1 MANSSTNLIYKY
13 WGKAEEPVET
23 AHHLFPYH
31 CLDVVAVANQWWKQS
46 STIRRSFTQETGKT
60 EKQTHAWVM
69 FFIALH
75 DFGKLDI
82 RFQMKVP
89 ELAKENYDG
98 ELPKNSESKN
108 YYHGEQ
114 GYTWLV
120 RESASYFE
128 GIERKPQRWL
138 QNWFASTAGHHG
150 QIPTNAEPN
159 PPAFVPEYIIEQDR
173 IAREE
178 WIRDLAKL
186 FLHPAGLKFDDVPT
200 KEPPVLLAGFCSVCD
215 WLGSNTQ
222 YFRSQNTVQPLNEY
236 FIERENKAHQVL
248 QDFGLLTEIKTNG
261 GMNAIYPK
269 YKPRNVQVLIDDLA
283 VQQSL
288 IIIEADTGSG
298 KTEAA
303 LAYASRLL
311 AQGLAD
317 SITFAL
323 PTQATANAMLE
334 RLENVADKIFN
345 GGQNVILAHG
355 KRDFNDN
362 FKNLIKKSQRTVN
375 VQGED
380 EGGAQCSEWL
390 SSSRKRAFLGQIA
403 VTTVDQVML
412 AAIKSLQHY
421 FVRSFGVGKSVL
433 IIDEIHAYDA
443 YMYGILEAVIKQQR
457 QAGGSVILLSATL
470 PASQKQS
477 LCKAWGVGTVI
488 EETAYP
494 LILQAVG
501 DDVKSFTLTEDKA
514 NLEKRV
520 EIELWQNDDY
530 CITTEQLERIVL
542 AAEKGAKIGIVCNL
556 VDDAQRY
563 AKSLSKMTKSV
574 PVDIF
579 HSRYRYCDRMVKE
592 KAVLDQYG
600 IKDDVQDIPNQGR
613 VLVGTQVI
621 EQSLDIDFDWL
632 ISFICPVDLLFQRM
646 GRLHRHQKER
656 PEMNKKP
663 LCTVVMQKTIDLT
676 TPETMKESY
685 GLHGLIYKNI
695 RALWRTQQLLQQH
708 TCIIFPKAYRDWI
721 ECVYQQDAWQDE
733 SESLAILFEEYQM
746 EQVVSKYVS
755 KELTLVNTYF
765 SDTEGNASS
774 LTREGEMNLS
784 VIPVMEQNGKRCFL
798 DGTNVPKANDK
809 YNREQL
815 SQNSLGVPDS
825 WRKILPKRQG
835 DLYYLPMQKSEEGW
849 RFDYEQGYLFYT
861 LKEGLQRIKTYNS
874 KDTLKPSA

>member
-1 MANSSTNLIYKY
+1 MVVIIDICEKREYYKY

-31 CLDVVAVANQWWKQS
+31 CLDVAAVANQWWKQS
-46 STIRRSFTQETGKT
+46 PAIRRSFTQETGIT

-89 ELAKENYDG
+89 ELAKGNYRS
-98 ELPKNSESKN
+98 ELPNNSHSKN

-120 RESASYFE
+120 QESESYFE
-128 GIERKPQRWL
+128 GIKRKHQRCL
-138 QNWFASTAGHHG
+138 QNWLSSTAGHHG
-150 QIPTNAEPN
+150 QIPTNGEPN
-159 PPAFVPEYIIEQDR
+159 RPAFVPEHIIEQDK
-173 IAREE
+173 IARKE
-178 WIRDLAKL
+178 WVQDLAKL
-186 FLHPAGLKFDDVPT
+186 FLYPVGLNFEDILT

-215 WLGSNTQ
+215 WLGSNTE
-222 YFRSQNTVQPLNEY
+222 YFQPKNTIQPLNDY
-236 FIERENKAHQVL
+236 FIDGENKAYQVL

-261 GMNAIYPK
+261 GMNAIYPE
-269 YKPRNVQVLIDDLA
+269 YTPQNIQVLIDDLA

-355 KRDFNDN
+355 KRDFNDR
-362 FKNLIKKSQRTVN
+362 FKKLIEQSKRTVN

-380 EGGAQCSEWL
+380 EGVAQCSEWL
-390 SSSRKRAFLGQIA
+390 SLSRKRAFLGQIA

-412 AAIKSLQHY
+412 SAIKSLQHY

-457 QAGGSVILLSATL
+457 QAGGSVIMLSATL
-470 PASQKQS
+470 PAYQKQS
-477 LCKAWGVGTVI
+477 LCKAWGI
-488 EETAYP
+488 ETKFNEKSYP

-501 DDVKSFTLTEDKA
+501 DEVKSFTLTEDKTD
-514 NLEKRV
+514 LEKRV

-530 CITTEQLERIVL
+530 CITTEQLERIAQ

-563 AKSLSKMTKSV
+563 AKSLSKMTSV

-579 HSRYRYCDRMVKE
+579 HSRYRYCDRMNKE
-592 KAVLDQYG
+592 KVVLGQYG
-600 IKDDVQDIPNQGR
+600 KGTPNKGR
-613 VLVGTQVI
+613 ILVGTQVI

-632 ISFICPVDLLFQRM
+632 ISFICPIDLLFQRM
-646 GRLHRHQKER
+646 GRLHRHKKGR

-663 LCTVVMQKTIDLT
+663 LCTVVMQKTINLT
-676 TPETMKESY
+676 KPETMKESY

-708 TCIIFPKAYRDWI
+708 TCVNFPKAYREWI
-721 ECVYQQDAWQDE
+721 ERVYQQDAWQDE
-733 SESLAILFEEYQM
+733 SESLTILFEEYQM
-746 EQVVSKYVS
+746 DQAVSKYVS

-765 SDTEGNASS
+765 SDTEGNSSS

-784 VIPVMEQNGKRCFL
+784 IIPVMEQNGKRCFL
-798 DGTNVPKANDK
+798 DGINVPKANDK

-815 SQNSLGVPDS
+815 SQNSLGVPDG
-825 WRKILPKRQG
+825 WRKILPKIQNN
-835 DLYYLPMQKSEEGW
+835 LYYLPMQKTEDGW

-861 LKEGLQRIKTYNS
+861 QKEGLQRIKHE
-874 KDTLKPSA
+874 

>member
-1 MANSSTNLIYKY
+1 MDNSSIDSMYKY
-13 WGKAEEPVET
+13 WSKAEEPIET

-31 CLDVVAVANQWWKQS
+31 CLDVAAVANQWWKQS
-46 STIRRSFTQETGKT
+46 PAIRRSFTQETGQT

-89 ELAKENYDG
+89 KLAKGNYG
-98 ELPKNSESKN
+98 SELPKNSESKN

-120 RESASYFE
+120 QESASYFE
-128 GIERKPQRWL
+128 GIDCEPQRWL

-150 QIPTNAEPN
+150 QIPTNTEPN
-159 PPAFVPEYIIEQDR
+159 RPAFVPEYIIEQDR

-186 FLHPAGLKFDDVPT
+186 FLHPAGLKFEDIPT
-200 KEPPVLLAGFCSVCD
+200 EKPPVLLAGFCSVCD
-215 WLGSNTQ
+215 WLGSNKQ
-222 YFRSQNTVQPLNEY
+222 YFGFQNASQKIQSLNDY
-236 FIERENKAHQVL
+236 FIDRENEAHQVL

-269 YKPRNVQVLIDDLA
+269 YTPRNIQVLIDDLA

-317 SITFAL
+317 GITFAL

-334 RLENVADKIFN
+334 RLENVANKIFN

-355 KRDFNDN
+355 KRDFNDR
-362 FKNLIKKSQRTVN
+362 FKNLIEQSKRTVN
-375 VQGED
+375 AQGGIEA
-380 EGGAQCSEWL
+380 GVQCSEWL

-421 FVRSFGVGKSVL
+421 FVRSFGIGKSVL

-443 YMYGILEAVIKQQR
+443 YMYGILEAVIKQQK

-470 PASQKQS
+470 PAYQKQS
-477 LCKAWGVGTVI
+477 LCKAWDVRTVI

-494 LILQAVG
+494 LILQAV
-501 DDVKSFTLTEDKA
+501 DDKVKSFTLTDDEADQG
-514 NLEKRV
+514 KRV

-530 CITTEQLERIVL
+530 CITTEQLERIVQT
-542 AAEKGAKIGIVCNL
+542 AEKGAKIGIVCNL

-579 HSRYRYCDRMVKE
+579 HSRYRYCDRMDKE

-600 IKDDVQDIPNQGR
+600 KKDDVQDSPNKGR
-613 VLVGTQVI
+613 ILVGTQVI

-632 ISFICPVDLLFQRM
+632 ISFICPIDLLFQRM
-646 GRLHRHQKER
+646 GRLHRHPKKR

-663 LCTVVMQKTIDLT
+663 LCTVVMHKTINLT

-695 RALWRTQQLLQQH
+695 
-708 TCIIFPKAYRDWI
+708 
-721 ECVYQQDAWQDE
+721 
-733 SESLAILFEEYQM
+733 
-746 EQVVSKYVS
+746 
-755 KELTLVNTYF
+755 
-765 SDTEGNASS
+765 
-774 LTREGEMNLS
+774 
-784 VIPVMEQNGKRCFL
+784 
-798 DGTNVPKANDK
+798 
-809 YNREQL
+809 
-815 SQNSLGVPDS
+815 
-825 WRKILPKRQG
+825 
-835 DLYYLPMQKSEEGW
+835 
-849 RFDYEQGYLFYT
+849 
-861 LKEGLQRIKTYNS
+861 
-874 KDTLKPSA
+874 

>member
-1 MANSSTNLIYKY
+1 MAKIRRYYQY
-13 WGKAEEPVET
+13 WGKAEKPVET

-31 CLDVVAVANQWWKQS
+31 CLDVAAVANQWWAHS
-46 STIRRSFTQETGKT
+46 SSIRRSFTQETGMT
-60 EKQTHAWVM
+60 EEQTHAWVM

-89 ELAKENYDG
+89 ELAKGNYGG
-98 ELPKNSESKN
+98 ELPKNSQSKN

-120 RESASYFE
+120 QESESYFE
-128 GIERKPQRWL
+128 GVEDKTHRWL

-159 PPAFVPEYIIEQDR
+159 SPAFVPEYITEQDK

-178 WIRDLAKL
+178 WIQDLARL
-186 FLHPAGLKFDDVPT
+186 FLHPAGLDFEDIPT
-200 KEPPVLLAGFCSVCD
+200 KEAPVLLAGFCSVCD
-215 WLGSNTQ
+215 WLGSNTL
-222 YFRSQNTVQPLNEY
+222 YFRPKNTIQPLSDY
-236 FIERENKAHQVL
+236 FIGRENKAHQVL
-248 QDFGLLTEIKTNG
+248 QDFGLLTEVKTEG
-261 GMNAIYPK
+261 GMQALYPNFI
-269 YKPRNVQVLIDDLA
+269 PINTQVLIDDLA

-311 AQGLAD
+311 AQSLAD

-355 KRDFNDN
+355 KRDFNDH
-362 FKNLIKKSQRTVN
+362 FKKLIEQSQRIVN
-375 VQGED
+375 AQGGIEA
-380 EGGAQCSEWL
+380 GAQCSEWL

-412 AAIKSLQHY
+412 SAIKSLQHY

-433 IIDEIHAYDA
+433 VIDEIHAYDA

-477 LCKAWGVGTVI
+477 LCKAWGV
-488 EETAYP
+488 ETGIDKQPYP
-494 LILQAVG
+494 LILQAT
-501 DDVKSFTLTEDKA
+501 DDEVKSFTLAEHEIGQDKIVDI
-514 NLEKRV
+514 K
-520 EIELWQNDDY
+520 LWQNDD
-530 CITTEQLERIVL
+530 CSITTEQLERIVQ

-563 AKSLSKMTKSV
+563 AHSLSELTSV

-579 HSRYRYCDRMVKE
+579 HSRYRYCDRMDKE
-592 KAVLDQYG
+592 KVVLEQYG
-600 IKDDVQDIPNQGR
+600 KDRPNQGR
-613 VLVGTQVI
+613 ILVGTQVI

-646 GRLHRHQKER
+646 GRLHRHEKNER
-656 PEMNKKP
+656 PEKNKKP
-663 LCTVVMQKTIDLT
+663 LCTVVMHKSINTT
-676 TPETMKESY
+676 TPETMNESY

-708 TCIIFPKAYRDWI
+708 TSVRFPIAYRDWI
-721 ECVYQQDAWQDE
+721 ERVYQQDAWQDE
-733 SESLAILFEEYQM
+733 SESLAKLFEEYQM
-746 EQVVSKYVS
+746 DQFASKYVS
-755 KELTLVNTYF
+755 KGLTQENTYF
-765 SDTEGNASS
+765 RDT
-774 LTREGEMNLS
+774 
-784 VIPVMEQNGKRCFL
+784 
-798 DGTNVPKANDK
+798 
-809 YNREQL
+809 
-815 SQNSLGVPDS
+815 
-825 WRKILPKRQG
+825 
-835 DLYYLPMQKSEEGW
+835 
-849 RFDYEQGYLFYT
+849 
-861 LKEGLQRIKTYNS
+861 
-874 KDTLKPSA
+874 

>member
-1 MANSSTNLIYKY
+1 MFTIYTSDAIMGEKRAYYQY

-31 CLDVVAVANQWWKQS
+31 CLDVAAVANQWWKQS
-46 STIRRSFTQETGKT
+46 STIRRSFTQETRLT

-89 ELAKENYDG
+89 ELAKGNYGD
-98 ELPKNSESKN
+98 ELPKNSQSKN

-120 RESASYFE
+120 QESASYFE
-128 GIERKPQRWL
+128 GVEDKPQRWL

-150 QIPTNAEPN
+150 EIPKNSEPN
-159 PPAFVPEYIIEQDR
+159 FPAFVPEYIKQQDK

-178 WIRDLAKL
+178 WIQDLACL
-186 FLHPAGLKFDDVPT
+186 FLHLAGLNIEDIPT

-215 WLGSNTQ
+215 WLGSNT
-222 YFRSQNTVQPLNEY
+222 EY
-236 FIERENKAHQVL
+236 FKPKNAIQTLNDYIIDRENEAHQIL
-248 QDFGLLTEIKTNG
+248 QDFGLLTEIKTKG
-261 GMNAIYPK
+261 GMQAIYPK
-269 YKPRNVQVLIDDLA
+269 CTPRNTQVLIEDLA

-288 IIIEADTGSG
+288 IIIEANTGSG

-311 AQGLAD
+311 AEDFAD

-323 PTQATANAMLE
+323 PTQATANAMLK
-334 RLENVADKIFN
+334 RLEEVANKIFN

-355 KRDFNDN
+355 KRDFNDR
-362 FKNLIKKSQRTVN
+362 FKKLIEQSKRTVN
-375 VQGED
+375 VQGKD

-412 AAIKSLQHY
+412 SAIKSLQHY

-443 YMYGILEAVIKQQR
+443 YMYGILEAVIKQQK

-477 LCKAWGVGTVI
+477 LCKAWGV
-488 EETAYP
+488 ETGIDEQPYP
-494 LILQAVG
+494 LILQAT
-501 DDVKSFTLTEDKA
+501 DDEVKSFTLAEHEIGQDKI
-514 NLEKRV
+514 V
-520 EIELWQNDDY
+520 DIELWQNDD
-530 CITTEQLERIVL
+530 CSITTEQLERIVQ
-542 AAEKGAKIGIVCNL
+542 AAEKDAKIGIVCNL

-563 AKSLSKMTKSV
+563 AHSLSELTSV

-579 HSRYRYCDRMVKE
+579 HSRYRYCDRMDKE
-592 KAVLDQYG
+592 KVVLEQYG
-600 IKDDVQDIPNQGR
+600 KDRPNQGR
-613 VLVGTQVI
+613 ILVGTQVI

-646 GRLHRHQKER
+646 GRLHRHEKNER
-656 PEMNKKP
+656 PEKNKKP
-663 LCTVVMQKTIDLT
+663 LCTVVMHKSINTT

-708 TCIIFPKAYRDWI
+708 TSVRFPDAYRNWI
-721 ECVYQQDAWQDE
+721 ERVYQQAAWE
-733 SESLAILFEEYQM
+733 NEPESLSKLFEDYKMDQFA
-746 EQVVSKYVS
+746 SKYVS
-755 KELTLVNTYF
+755 KGLTQENTYF
-765 SDTEGNASS
+765 RDTEGNAAS

-784 VIPVMEQNGKRCFL
+784 IIPVIEQNGKQCFL
-798 DGTNVPKANDK
+798 DGTNVPKAKDK
-809 YNREQL
+809 YDREQL
-815 SQNSLGVPDS
+815 SQNSLSVPNS
-825 WRKILPKRQG
+825 WRTILPKLYG
-835 DLYYLPMQKSEEGW
+835 DLYYLPMQETDKGW
-849 RFDYEQGYLFYT
+849 QFDYEQGHLLYT
-861 LKEGLQRIKTYNS
+861 KERGLQRIKHEE
-874 KDTLKPSA
+874 L

>member
-1 MANSSTNLIYKY
+1 VVNMADSLTDLIYKY
-13 WGKAEEPVET
+13 WSKAEEPIET

-31 CLDVVAVANQWWKQS
+31 CLDVAAVANQWWKQS
-46 STIRRSFTQETGKT
+46 PIIRRSFTQETRM
-60 EKQTHAWVM
+60 EEEQTHAWVM
-69 FFIALH
+69 FFIAMH

-89 ELAKENYDG
+89 ELAQGNYGG
-98 ELPKNSESKN
+98 ELPKNSQSKD

-114 GYTWLV
+114 GYIWLV
-120 RESASYFE
+120 QESASYFE
-128 GIERKPQRWL
+128 GVEDKHQRWL

-150 QIPTNAEPN
+150 QIPTNAERN
-159 PPAFVPEYIIEQDR
+159 PPAFVPEYIMEQDR
-173 IAREE
+173 IVREE
-178 WIRDLAKL
+178 WIQDLAKL
-186 FLHPAGLKFDDVPT
+186 FLHPAGLKFEDIPT
-200 KEPPVLLAGFCSVCD
+200 KDPPVLLAGFCSVCD

-222 YFRSQNTVQPLNEY
+222 YFEFQNASKKIQSLNDY
-236 FIERENKAHQVL
+236 FIDRENEAHQVL
-248 QDFGLLTEIKTNG
+248 QDFGLLTKVKTEG
-261 GMNAIYPK
+261 GMQALYPK
-269 YKPRNVQVLIDDLA
+269 CTPRNTQVLIDDLA

-288 IIIEADTGSG
+288 IIIEANTGSG

-311 AQGLAD
+311 AQGFAD

-323 PTQATANAMLE
+323 PTQATANAMLK
-334 RLENVADKIFN
+334 RLEKVADKIFSA
-345 GGQNVILAHG
+345 GQNVILAHG
-355 KRDFNDN
+355 KRDFNER
-362 FKNLIKKSQRTVN
+362 FKNLIEHSKRTVN

-412 AAIKSLQHY
+412 SAIKSLQHY

-443 YMYGILEAVIKQQR
+443 YMYGILEAVIKQQK

-477 LCKAWGVGTVI
+477 LCKAWGV
-488 EETAYP
+488 ETGIGEQPYP
-494 LILQAVG
+494 LILQAT
-501 DDVKSFTLTEDKA
+501 DHEVKAFTLAEHEIGP
-514 NLEKRV
+514 EKCV
-520 EIELWQNDDY
+520 EIELWQNDD
-530 CITTEQLERIVL
+530 CSITTEQLKRIVQD
-542 AAEKGAKIGIVCNL
+542 AEKGAKIGIVCNL

-563 AKSLSKMTKSV
+563 AHSLSKMTSV

-579 HSRYRYCDRMVKE
+579 HSRYRYCDRMDKE
-592 KAVLDQYG
+592 KVVLDQYG
-600 IKDDVQDIPNQGR
+600 KGRHSQGR
-613 VLVGTQVI
+613 ILVGTQVI

-646 GRLHRHQKER
+646 GRLHRHEKNER
-656 PEMNKKP
+656 PEKNKKP
-663 LCTVVMQKTIDLT
+663 LCTVVMHKTINLITSDTL
-676 TPETMKESY
+676 KESY

-708 TCIIFPKAYRDWI
+708 KCVSFPKAYRDWI
-721 ECVYQQDAWQDE
+721 ERVYQQEAWEDE
-733 SESLAILFEEYQM
+733 SELLAKLFEEYQM

-755 KELTLVNTYF
+755 KELTLVNTFF

-798 DGTNVPKANDK
+798 DGTHVPNANDK
-809 YNREQL
+809 YNREHL
-815 SQNSLGVPDS
+815 SQNSLGVPNS
-825 WRKILPKRQG
+825 WRQILPQSQG
-835 DLYYLPMQKSEEGW
+835 NLYYLPMQKSEDGW
-849 RFDYEQGYLFYT
+849 RFDYEQGNLFYT
-861 LKEGLQRIKTYNS
+861 QKEGLQRIKYEE
-874 KDTLKPSA
+874 L

>member
-1 MANSSTNLIYKY
+1 MFSIYKSDAIMDEMREYYKY

-23 AHHLFPYH
+23 VHHLFPYH
-31 CLDVVAVANQWWKQS
+31 CLDVAAVANQWWKHS
-46 STIRRSFTQETGKT
+46 SSIRRSFTQQTGMT
-60 EKQTHAWVM
+60 EKQIHALVM
-69 FFIALH
+69 FFIAMH

-89 ELAKENYDG
+89 ELAKGNYGG
-98 ELPKNSESKN
+98 ELPKNSQSKN

-114 GYTWLV
+114 GYMWLV
-120 RESASYFE
+120 QESESYFE
-128 GIERKPQRWL
+128 GVEDKPQRWL

-150 QIPTNAEPN
+150 EIPKNSEPN
-159 PPAFVPEYIIEQDR
+159 CPAFVPEYIKQQDK

-178 WIRDLAKL
+178 WIQDLACL
-186 FLHPAGLKFDDVPT
+186 FLHSADLNIEDIPT
-200 KEPPVLLAGFCSVCD
+200 KTPPVLLAGFCSVCD

-222 YFRSQNTVQPLNEY
+222 YFRPQNTIQPLSAY
-236 FIERENKAHQVL
+236 FIDRENEAHQIL
-248 QDFGLLTEIKTNG
+248 QDFGLLTKIKTEG
-261 GMNAIYPK
+261 GMQALYPK
-269 YKPRNVQVLIDDLA
+269 CTPRNTQVLIEDLS

-288 IIIEADTGSG
+288 VIIEANTGSG

-303 LAYASRLL
+303 LAFASRLL
-311 AQGLAD
+311 AEGFSD

-334 RLENVADKIFN
+334 RLEKVADKIFN

-355 KRDFNDN
+355 KRDFNDR
-362 FKNLIKKSQRTVN
+362 FKKLIEQSKRTVN

-412 AAIKSLQHY
+412 SAIKSLQHY

-443 YMYGILEAVIKQQR
+443 YMYGILEAVIKQQK

-477 LCKAWGVGTVI
+477 LCKAWGVESGI
-488 EETAYP
+488 DEQAYP
-494 LILQAVG
+494 LILQAT
-501 DDVKSFTLTEDKA
+501 DDEVKAFTLAKHQIGQ
-514 NLEKRV
+514 EKIV
-520 EIELWQNDDY
+520 DIELWQNDD
-530 CITTEQLERIVL
+530 CSITTEQLEGIVQT
-542 AAEKGAKIGIVCNL
+542 AEKGAKIGIVCNL
-556 VDDAQRY
+556 VDDVQRY
-563 AKSLSKMTKSV
+563 AHSLSEMTSI
-574 PVDIF
+574 PIDIF
-579 HSRYRYCDRMVKE
+579 HSRYRYCDRMDKE
-592 KAVLDQYG
+592 KVVLEQYG
-600 IKDDVQDIPNQGR
+600 KGSPNQGR
-613 VLVGTQVI
+613 ILVGTQVI

-632 ISFICPVDLLFQRM
+632 ISFICPVDLLFQRI
-646 GRLHRHQKER
+646 GRLHRHKKER

-663 LCTVVMQKTIDLT
+663 LCTVVMQKTINLA

-708 TCIIFPKAYRDWI
+708 TCISFPIAYRDWI
-721 ECVYQQDAWQDE
+721 ERVYQQDTRQDE
-733 SESLAILFEEYQM
+733 SESLVKLFEEYQM
-746 EQVVSKYVS
+746 DQFASKYVS
-755 KELTLVNTYF
+755 KGLTQENTYF
-765 SDTEGNASS
+765 RDTEGNAAS

-784 VIPVMEQNGKRCFL
+784 VIPMVEQNEKRCFL
-798 DGTNVPKANDK
+798 DGTDVPKANDK
-809 YNREQL
+809 YNREHL
-815 SQNSLGVPDS
+815 SQNSLGVPNS
-825 WRKILPKRQG
+825 WRKILPKSQDG
-835 DLYYLPMQKSEEGW
+835 LYYLPMQKCDDGW

-861 LKEGLQRIKTYNS
+861 QERGLKKETI
-874 KDTLKPSA
+874 